1 MQVYNP
7 PRFSGGAIV
16 RRALLVGI
24 ALVALA
30 GAALAADAAAD
41 IRKADQDWA
50 KSAANNNVD
59 QFMSFFAPDAHA
71 VAADGKWLDGQA
83 AIRDVWSKLL
93 TSPGFKLTW
102 TVQEASAS
110 KDLGY
115 SRGTFEGMANGKPLK
130 GAYST
135 VWQKRGG
142 KWKVIVDM
150 AAPEPAP

>member
-1 MQVYNP
+1 
-7 PRFSGGAIV
+7 V
-16 RRALLVGI
+16 RKALFVGI
-24 ALVALA
+24 ALLALA
-30 GAALAADAAAD
+30 GAALAADDAAAV
-41 IRKADQDWA
+41 RKADQDWA
-50 KSAANNNVD
+50 KSAASNNVD
-59 QFMSFFAPDAHA
+59 QFLSFFAPDAHA

-83 AIRDVWSKLL
+83 VRDTWSKML

-102 TVQEASAS
+102 TVQDAGAS

-142 KWKVIVDM
+142 KWKVIVDL

>member
-1 MQVYNP
+1 
-7 PRFSGGAIV
+7 V
-16 RRALLVGI
+16 RKALLVGI
-24 ALVALA
+24 ALLALA

-59 QFMSFFAPDAHA
+59 QFMSFIAPDAHV
-71 VAADGKWLDGQA
+71 VAADGKWLEGE
-83 AIRDVWSKLL
+83 AIRDVWSKML

-102 TVQEASAS
+102 TVQDAVAS

-142 KWKVIVDM
+142 KWKVIVDL